1 MNELQIF
8 NNPDFG
14 QVRMVMIEDTP
25 YFVGKDVAKIL
36 GYKNP
41 NEAIQDHVDVDDKF
55 LRSSKGSE
63 MLKLFSSVKNIQDK
77 FGRQD
82 NWFINESGVYALVF
96 GSKLPD
102 ARKFKHWV
110 TSEVLPSIRKTGG
123 YKVEA
128 KPMDD
133 MEILCRAV
141 LISDK
146 RIKALE
152 NKIEL
157 DAPKVAY
164 ADYAS
169 ASKDSILIR
178 DFCHGLPKEGFK
190 IGERKLYALLVKH
203 KVLTKKPKGYD
214 ISQKYAN
221 AGYFE
226 RPPRA
231 LPVKVGEA
239 PKIRFTVYITAKG
252 QIWLL
257 NKLKEWYTETTTQ
270 LELAF

>member
-8 NNPDFG
+8 KNPDFG
-14 QVRMVMIEDTP
+14 QVRVVNINGEAWL
-25 YFVGKDVAKIL
+25 VGSDVATAL
-36 GYKNP
+36 GYTNP
-41 NEAIQDHVDVDDKF
+41 AKAIRDHVYDEDKLTERF
-55 LRSSKGSE
+55 VLSGQNRE
-63 MLKLFSSVKNIQDK
+63 VIV
-77 FGRQD
+77 
-82 NWFINESGVYALVF
+82 INESGVYSLIF
-96 GSKLPD
+96 SSKLPT
-102 ARKFKHWV
+102 AKKFKHWV

-123 YKVEA
+123 YKVE

-133 MEILCRAV
+133 MEVLCRAV

-203 KVLTKKPKGYD
+203 NILAKKPKGYD

-221 AGYFE
+221 EGYFE

-239 PKIRFTVYITAKG
+239 PKIRFTVYITVKG
-252 QIWLL
+252 QKWLL
-257 NKLKEWYTETTTQ
+257 NKLKTWKNEIETQ
-270 LELAF
+270 LDLGF

>member
-14 QVRMVMIEDTP
+14 QVRIVNVNGEP
-25 YFVGKDVAKIL
+25 WLVGSDVATAL
-36 GYKNP
+36 GYADAQKAIKN
-41 NEAIQDHVDVDDKF
+41 HVDEDDK
-55 LRSSKGSE
+55 LIRQI
-63 MLKLFSSVKNIQDK
+63 SVSGQMRNVIC
-77 FGRQD
+77 
-82 NWFINESGVYALVF
+82 INESGVYALVF
-96 GSKLPD
+96 GSKLPN

-146 RIKALE
+146 KIKALE
-152 NKIEL
+152 DKIKL

-164 ADYAS
+164 ADYS
-169 ASKDSILIR
+169 TASKDSVLIR
-178 DFCHGLPKEGFK
+178 DFCHGLPKEGIK
-190 IGERKLYALLVKH
+190 IGEHKLYALLVKH
-203 KVLTKKPKGYD
+203 KVLAKKSNGYD
-214 ISQKYAN
+214 IYQKYAN

-231 LPVKVGEA
+231 LPVKAGEA

-270 LELAF
+270 LELAFNA

>member
-14 QVRMVMIEDTP
+14 QVRIVNVNGEP
-25 YFVGKDVAKIL
+25 WLVGSDVATAL
-36 GYKNP
+36 GYADAQKAIKN
-41 NEAIQDHVDVDDKF
+41 HVDEDDK
-55 LRSSKGSE
+55 LIRQI
-63 MLKLFSSVKNIQDK
+63 SVSGQMRNVIC
-77 FGRQD
+77 
-82 NWFINESGVYALVF
+82 INESGVYALVF
-96 GSKLPD
+96 GSKLPN

-146 RIKALE
+146 KIKALE
-152 NKIEL
+152 DKIKL

-164 ADYAS
+164 ADYS
-169 ASKDSILIR
+169 TASKDSVLIR
-178 DFCHGLPKEGFK
+178 DFCHGLPKEGIK
-190 IGERKLYALLVKH
+190 IGEHKLYALLVKH
-203 KVLTKKPKGYD
+203 KVLAKKSNGYD
-214 ISQKYAN
+214 IYQKYAN

-231 LPVKVGEA
+231 LPVKAGEA

-270 LELAF
+270 LQLAF

>member
-25 YFVGKDVAKIL
+25 YFVGKDVAEAL
-36 GYKNP
+36 GYSNIRNAVP
-41 NEAIQDHVDVDDKF
+41 AHVDDDDK
-55 LRSSKGSE
+55 LCTQIKYAGQKRE
-63 MLKLFSSVKNIQDK
+63 VTL
-77 FGRQD
+77 
-82 NWFINESGVYALVF
+82 INESGVYALVF
-96 GSKLPD
+96 GSKLPN

-123 YKVEA
+123 YKVEP

-169 ASKDSILIR
+169 ASKDSVLIR
-178 DFCHGLPKEGFK
+178 DFCHGLPKEGIK
-190 IGERKLYALLVKH
+190 IGEHKLYALLVKH
-203 KVLTKKPKGYD
+203 KVLAKKQNGYD
-214 ISQKYAN
+214 IYQKYAN

-231 LPVKVGEA
+231 LPVKAGEA

>member
-25 YFVGKDVAKIL
+25 YFVGKDVAEIL
-36 GYKNP
+36 GYKDTVN
-41 NEAIQDHVDVDDKF
+41 ALKSHVDDEDK
-55 LRSSKGSE
+55 LGWQITTSGQKRNVT
-63 MLKLFSSVKNIQDK
+63 L
-77 FGRQD
+77 
-82 NWFINESGVYALVF
+82 INESGAYALVF
-96 GSKLPD
+96 GSKLPN

-123 YKVEA
+123 YKVE

-133 MEILCRAV
+133 MEVLCRAV

-203 KVLTKKPKGYD
+203 NILAKKPKGYD

-231 LPVKVGEA
+231 LPVKAGEA

>member
-8 NNPDFG
+8 KNPDFG
-14 QVRMVMIEDTP
+14 QVRVVNINGEAWL
-25 YFVGKDVAKIL
+25 VGSDVATAL
-36 GYKNP
+36 GYTNP
-41 NEAIQDHVDVDDKF
+41 AKAIRDHVYDEDKLTERF
-55 LRSSKGSE
+55 VLSGQNRE
-63 MLKLFSSVKNIQDK
+63 VIV
-77 FGRQD
+77 
-82 NWFINESGVYALVF
+82 INESGVYSLIF
-96 GSKLPD
+96 SSKLPT
-102 ARKFKHWV
+102 AKKFKHWV

-123 YKVEA
+123 YKVE

-133 MEILCRAV
+133 MEVLCRAV

-203 KVLTKKPKGYD
+203 EILAKKQNGYD
-214 ISQKYAN
+214 IYQKYAN

-239 PKIRFTVYITAKG
+239 PKIRFTVYITVKG
-252 QIWLL
+252 QKWLL
-257 NKLKEWYTETTTQ
+257 NKLKTWKNEIETQ
-270 LELAF
+270 LDLGF

>member
-8 NNPDFG
+8 KNPDFG
-14 QVRMVMIEDTP
+14 QVRVVNINGEAWL
-25 YFVGKDVAKIL
+25 VGKDVAETL
-36 GYKNP
+36 GYSNTRDAISKHVDDEDKNTVAIHDGKGNP
-41 NEAIQDHVDVDDKF
+41 NQVV
-55 LRSSKGSE
+55 
-63 MLKLFSSVKNIQDK
+63 
-77 FGRQD
+77 
-82 NWFINESGVYALVF
+82 INESGLYSLVLS
-96 GSKLPD
+96 SKLPN
-102 ARKFKHWV
+102 AKKFRRWV

-123 YKVEA
+123 YKVE

-133 MEILCRAV
+133 MEVLCRAV

-203 KVLTKKPKGYD
+203 EILAKKQNGYD
-214 ISQKYAN
+214 IYQKYAN
-221 AGYFE
+221 EGYFE

-239 PKIRFTVYITAKG
+239 PKIRFTVYITVKG
-252 QIWLL
+252 QKWLL
-257 NKLKEWYTETTTQ
+257 NKLKTWKNEIETQ
-270 LELAF
+270 LDLGF

>member
-8 NNPDFG
+8 KNPDFG
-14 QVRMVMIEDTP
+14 QVRVVNINGEAWL
-25 YFVGKDVAKIL
+25 VGSDVATAL
-36 GYKNP
+36 GYTNP
-41 NEAIQDHVDVDDKF
+41 AKAIRDHVYDEDKLTERF
-55 LRSSKGSE
+55 VLSGQNRE
-63 MLKLFSSVKNIQDK
+63 VIV
-77 FGRQD
+77 
-82 NWFINESGVYALVF
+82 INESGVYSLIF
-96 GSKLPD
+96 SSKLPT
-102 ARKFKHWV
+102 AKKFKHWV

-123 YKVEA
+123 YKVE

-133 MEILCRAV
+133 MEVLCRAV

-203 KVLTKKPKGYD
+203 NILAKKPKGYD

-239 PKIRFTVYITAKG
+239 PKIRFTVYVTVKG
-252 QIWLL
+252 QKWLL
-257 NKLKEWYTETTTQ
+257 NKLKTWKNEIETQ
-270 LELAF
+270 LDLGF

>member
-8 NNPDFG
+8 KNPDFG
-14 QVRMVMIEDTP
+14 QVRVVNINGEAWL
-25 YFVGKDVAKIL
+25 VGKDVAKVL
-36 GYKNP
+36 GYSNTRDAISKHVDDDDKNTVAIHDGKGNP
-41 NEAIQDHVDVDDKF
+41 NQVV
-55 LRSSKGSE
+55 
-63 MLKLFSSVKNIQDK
+63 
-77 FGRQD
+77 
-82 NWFINESGVYALVF
+82 INESGLYSLVLS
-96 GSKLPD
+96 SKLPT
-102 ARKFKHWV
+102 AKKFRRWV

-169 ASKDSILIR
+169 ASKDSVLIR
-178 DFCHGLPKEGFK
+178 DFCHGLPKEGIK
-190 IGERKLYALLVKH
+190 IGEHKLYALLVKH
-203 KVLTKKPKGYD
+203 KVLAKKSNGYD
-214 ISQKYAN
+214 IYQKYAN

-231 LPVKVGEA
+231 LPVKAGEA

>member
-25 YFVGKDVAKIL
+25 YFVGKDVAEIL
-36 GYKNP
+36 GYKDTVN
-41 NEAIQDHVDVDDKF
+41 ALKSHVDDEDK
-55 LRSSKGSE
+55 LGWQITTSGQKRNVT
-63 MLKLFSSVKNIQDK
+63 L
-77 FGRQD
+77 
-82 NWFINESGVYALVF
+82 INESGAYALVF
-96 GSKLPD
+96 GSKLPN

-123 YKVEA
+123 YKVE

-133 MEILCRAV
+133 MEVLCRAV

-214 ISQKYAN
+214 ISQHYAEE
-221 AGYFE
+221 GYFE

-239 PKIRFTVYITAKG
+239 PKIRFTVYITVKG
-252 QIWLL
+252 QKWLL
-257 NKLKEWYTETTTQ
+257 NKLKTWKNEIETQ
-270 LELAF
+270 LDLGF

>member
-8 NNPDFG
+8 KNPDFG
-14 QVRMVMIEDTP
+14 QVRVVNINGEAWL
-25 YFVGKDVAKIL
+25 VGKDVAEVL
-36 GYKNP
+36 GYENQ
-41 NEAIQDHVDVDDKF
+41 NRDIVRHVDEDDRMMVDGKTQYQNGIE
-55 LRSSKGSE
+55 LGQRGGW
-63 MLKLFSSVKNIQDK
+63 L
-77 FGRQD
+77 
-82 NWFINESGVYALVF
+82 INESGLYSLVLS
-96 GSKLPD
+96 SKLPN
-102 ARKFKHWV
+102 AKKFRRWV

-123 YKVEA
+123 YKVE

-133 MEILCRAV
+133 MEVLCRAV

-214 ISQKYAN
+214 ISQHYAEE
-221 AGYFE
+221 GYFE

-239 PKIRFTVYITAKG
+239 PKIRFTVYITVKG
-252 QIWLL
+252 QKWLL
-257 NKLKEWYTETTTQ
+257 NKLKTWKNEIETQ
-270 LELAF
+270 LDLGF

>member
-8 NNPDFG
+8 KNPDFG
-14 QVRMVMIEDTP
+14 QVRVVNINGEAWL
-25 YFVGKDVAKIL
+25 VGSDVATAL
-36 GYKNP
+36 GYTNP
-41 NEAIQDHVDVDDKF
+41 AKAIRDHVYDEDKLTERF
-55 LRSSKGSE
+55 VLSGQNRE
-63 MLKLFSSVKNIQDK
+63 VIV
-77 FGRQD
+77 
-82 NWFINESGVYALVF
+82 INESGVYSLIF
-96 GSKLPD
+96 SSKLPT
-102 ARKFKHWV
+102 AKKFKHWV

-123 YKVEA
+123 YKVE

-133 MEILCRAV
+133 MEVLCRAV

-203 KVLTKKPKGYD
+203 NILAKKPKGYD

-239 PKIRFTVYITAKG
+239 PKIRFTVYITVKG
-252 QIWLL
+252 QKWLL
-257 NKLKEWYTETTTQ
+257 NKLKTWKNEIETQ
-270 LELAF
+270 LDLGF

>member
-8 NNPDFG
+8 KNPDFG
-14 QVRMVMIEDTP
+14 QVRVVNINGEAWL
-25 YFVGKDVAKIL
+25 VGKDVAETL
-36 GYKNP
+36 GYSNTRDAISKHVDDEDKNTVAIHDGKGNP
-41 NEAIQDHVDVDDKF
+41 NQVV
-55 LRSSKGSE
+55 
-63 MLKLFSSVKNIQDK
+63 
-77 FGRQD
+77 
-82 NWFINESGVYALVF
+82 INESGLYSLVLS
-96 GSKLPD
+96 SKLPN
-102 ARKFKHWV
+102 AKKFRRWV

-123 YKVEA
+123 YKVE

-133 MEILCRAV
+133 IEVLSRAV

-203 KVLTKKPKGYD
+203 NILAKKPKGYD

-239 PKIRFTVYITAKG
+239 PKIRFTVYITVKG
-252 QIWLL
+252 QKWLL
-257 NKLKEWYTETTTQ
+257 NKLKTWKNEIETQ
-270 LELAF
+270 LDLGF

>member
-14 QVRMVMIEDTP
+14 QVRVVNINGEAWL
-25 YFVGKDVAKIL
+25 VGKDVAETL
-36 GYKNP
+36 GYSNTRDAISKHVDDEDKNTVAIHDGKGNP
-41 NEAIQDHVDVDDKF
+41 NQVV
-55 LRSSKGSE
+55 
-63 MLKLFSSVKNIQDK
+63 
-77 FGRQD
+77 
-82 NWFINESGVYALVF
+82 INESGLYSLVLS
-96 GSKLPD
+96 SKLPT
-102 ARKFKHWV
+102 AKKFRRWV

-169 ASKDSILIR
+169 ASKDSVLIR
-178 DFCHGLPKEGFK
+178 DFCHGLPKEGIK
-190 IGERKLYALLVKH
+190 IGEHKLYALLVKH
-203 KVLTKKPKGYD
+203 KVLVKKQNGYD
-214 ISQKYAN
+214 IYQKYAN

-231 LPVKVGEA
+231 LPVKAGEA

>member
-8 NNPDFG
+8 KNPDFG
-14 QVRMVMIEDTP
+14 QVRVVNINGEAWL
-25 YFVGKDVAKIL
+25 VGKDVAETL
-36 GYKNP
+36 GYSNTRDAISKHVDDEDKNTVAIHDGKGNP
-41 NEAIQDHVDVDDKF
+41 NQVV
-55 LRSSKGSE
+55 
-63 MLKLFSSVKNIQDK
+63 
-77 FGRQD
+77 
-82 NWFINESGVYALVF
+82 INESGLYSLVLS
-96 GSKLPD
+96 SKLPN
-102 ARKFKHWV
+102 AKKFRRWV

-123 YKVEA
+123 YKVE

-133 MEILCRAV
+133 IEVLSRAV

-203 KVLTKKPKGYD
+203 NILAKKPKGYD

-226 RPPRA
+226 RPPRV

-239 PKIRFTVYITAKG
+239 PKIRFTVYITVKG
-252 QIWLL
+252 QKWLL
-257 NKLKEWYTETTTQ
+257 NKLKTWKNEIETQ
-270 LELAF
+270 LDLGF

>member
-8 NNPDFG
+8 KNPDFG
-14 QVRMVMIEDTP
+14 QVRVVNINGEAWL
-25 YFVGKDVAKIL
+25 VGKDVAEVL
-36 GYKNP
+36 GYENQ
-41 NEAIQDHVDVDDKF
+41 NRDIVRHVDEDDRMMVDGKTQYQNGIE
-55 LRSSKGSE
+55 LGQRGGW
-63 MLKLFSSVKNIQDK
+63 L
-77 FGRQD
+77 
-82 NWFINESGVYALVF
+82 INESGLYSLVLS
-96 GSKLPD
+96 SKLPT
-102 ARKFKHWV
+102 AKKFRRWV

-133 MEILCRAV
+133 MEVLCRAV

-164 ADYAS
+164 ADYS
-169 ASKDSILIR
+169 TASKDSILIR
-178 DFCHGLPKEGFK
+178 DFCHGLPKEGIK
-190 IGERKLYALLVKH
+190 IGEHTLYALLVKH
-203 KVLTKKPKGYD
+203 KVLVKKPNGYD
-214 ISQKYAN
+214 IYQKYAN

-231 LPVKVGEA
+231 LPVKAGEA

>member
-8 NNPDFG
+8 YNPDFG
-14 QVRMVMIEDTP
+14 HVRMVMIEDTP
-25 YFVGKDVAKIL
+25 YFVGKDVAEIL
-36 GYKNP
+36 GYKDTVN
-41 NEAIQDHVDVDDKF
+41 ALKSHVDDEDK
-55 LRSSKGSE
+55 LGWQITTSGQKRNVT
-63 MLKLFSSVKNIQDK
+63 L
-77 FGRQD
+77 
-82 NWFINESGVYALVF
+82 INESGAYALVF
-96 GSKLPD
+96 GSKLPN

-169 ASKDSILIR
+169 ASKDSVLIR
-178 DFCHGLPKEGFK
+178 DFCHGLPKEGIK
-190 IGERKLYALLVKH
+190 IGEHKLYALLVKH
-203 KVLTKKPKGYD
+203 KVLAKKQNGYD
-214 ISQKYAN
+214 IYQKYAN

-231 LPVKVGEA
+231 LPVKAGEA

>member
-8 NNPDFG
+8 KNPDFG
-14 QVRMVMIEDTP
+14 QVRVVNINGEAWL
-25 YFVGKDVAKIL
+25 VGKDVADVL
-36 GYKNP
+36 GYAEPRSVISKKVDAEDKGVAKMETP
-41 NEAIQDHVDVDDKF
+41 SGIQ
-55 LRSSKGSE
+55 E
-63 MLKLFSSVKNIQDK
+63 MTI
-77 FGRQD
+77 
-82 NWFINESGVYALVF
+82 INESGLYSLVLS
-96 GSKLPD
+96 SKLPN
-102 ARKFKHWV
+102 AKKFRRWV

-169 ASKDSILIR
+169 ASKDSVLIR
-178 DFCHGLPKEGFK
+178 DFCHGLPKEGIK
-190 IGERKLYALLVKH
+190 IGEHKLYALLVKH
-203 KVLTKKPKGYD
+203 KVLAKKQNGYD
-214 ISQKYAN
+214 IYQKYAN

-231 LPVKVGEA
+231 LPVKAGEA

>member
-8 NNPDFG
+8 KNPDFG
-14 QVRMVMIEDTP
+14 QVRVVNINGEAWL
-25 YFVGKDVAKIL
+25 VGKDVAETL
-36 GYKNP
+36 GYSNTRDAISKHVDDEDKNTVAIHDGKGNP
-41 NEAIQDHVDVDDKF
+41 NQVV
-55 LRSSKGSE
+55 
-63 MLKLFSSVKNIQDK
+63 
-77 FGRQD
+77 
-82 NWFINESGVYALVF
+82 INESGLYSLVLS
-96 GSKLPD
+96 SKLPT
-102 ARKFKHWV
+102 AKKFRRWV

-133 MEILCRAV
+133 MEVLCRAV

-214 ISQKYAN
+214 ISQHYAEE
-221 AGYFE
+221 GYFE

-257 NKLKEWYTETTTQ
+257 NKLKEWYTDTTTQ

>member
-1 MNELQIF
+1 MNELQSF
-8 NNPDFG
+8 KNPDFG
-14 QVRMVMIEDTP
+14 QVRIVNVNGEP
-25 YFVGKDVAKIL
+25 WLVGSDVATSL
-36 GYKNP
+36 GYADAQKAIKN
-41 NEAIQDHVDVDDKF
+41 HVDEDDK
-55 LRSSKGSE
+55 LIRQI
-63 MLKLFSSVKNIQDK
+63 SVSGQMRNVIC
-77 FGRQD
+77 
-82 NWFINESGVYALVF
+82 INESGVYALVF
-96 GSKLPD
+96 GSKLPT
-102 ARKFKHWV
+102 AKKFKHWV

-169 ASKDSILIR
+169 ASKDSVLIR
-178 DFCHGLPKEGFK
+178 DFCHGLPKEGIK
-190 IGERKLYALLVKH
+190 IGEHKLYALLVKH
-203 KVLTKKPKGYD
+203 KVLVKKPNGYD
-214 ISQKYAN
+214 IYQKYAN

-231 LPVKVGEA
+231 LPVKAGEA

>member
-25 YFVGKDVAKIL
+25 YFVGKDVAEIL
-36 GYKNP
+36 GYKDTVN
-41 NEAIQDHVDVDDKF
+41 ALKSHVDDEDK
-55 LRSSKGSE
+55 LGWQITTSGQKRNVT
-63 MLKLFSSVKNIQDK
+63 L
-77 FGRQD
+77 
-82 NWFINESGVYALVF
+82 INESGAYALVF
-96 GSKLPD
+96 GSKLPN

-133 MEILCRAV
+133 MEVLCRAV

-203 KVLTKKPKGYD
+203 NILAKKPKGYD

-239 PKIRFTVYITAKG
+239 PKIRFTVYITVKG
-252 QIWLL
+252 QKWLL
-257 NKLKEWYTETTTQ
+257 NKLKTWKNEIETQ
-270 LELAF
+270 LDLGF

>member
-8 NNPDFG
+8 KNPDFG
-14 QVRMVMIEDTP
+14 QVRVVNINGEAWL
-25 YFVGKDVAKIL
+25 VGKDVADVL
-36 GYKNP
+36 GYAEPRSVISKKVDAEDKGVAKMETP
-41 NEAIQDHVDVDDKF
+41 SGIQ
-55 LRSSKGSE
+55 E
-63 MLKLFSSVKNIQDK
+63 MTI
-77 FGRQD
+77 
-82 NWFINESGVYALVF
+82 INESGLYSLVLS
-96 GSKLPD
+96 SKLPN
-102 ARKFKHWV
+102 AKKFRRWV

-123 YKVEA
+123 YKVE

-133 MEILCRAV
+133 MEVLCRAV

-203 KVLTKKPKGYD
+203 NILAKKPKGYD

-239 PKIRFTVYITAKG
+239 PKIRFTVYITVKG
-252 QIWLL
+252 QKWLL
-257 NKLKEWYTETTTQ
+257 NKLKTWKNEIETQ
-270 LELAF
+270 LDLGF

>member
-8 NNPDFG
+8 KNPDFG
-14 QVRMVMIEDTP
+14 QVRVVNINGEAWL
-25 YFVGKDVAKIL
+25 VGKDVAETL
-36 GYKNP
+36 GYSNTRDAIYKHVDDEDKNTVAIHDGKGNP
-41 NEAIQDHVDVDDKF
+41 NQVV
-55 LRSSKGSE
+55 
-63 MLKLFSSVKNIQDK
+63 
-77 FGRQD
+77 
-82 NWFINESGVYALVF
+82 INESGLYSLVLS
-96 GSKLPD
+96 SKLPN
-102 ARKFKHWV
+102 AKKFRRWV

-123 YKVEA
+123 YKVE

-133 MEILCRAV
+133 MEVLCRAV

-214 ISQKYAN
+214 ISQHYAEE
-221 AGYFE
+221 GYFE

-239 PKIRFTVYITAKG
+239 PKIRFTVYITVKG
-252 QIWLL
+252 QKWLL
-257 NKLKEWYTETTTQ
+257 NKLKTWKNEIETQ
-270 LELAF
+270 LDLGF

>member
-8 NNPDFG
+8 KNPDFG
-14 QVRMVMIEDTP
+14 QVRVVNINGEAWL
-25 YFVGKDVAKIL
+25 VGKDVAETL
-36 GYKNP
+36 GYSNTRDAISKHVDDEDKNTVAIHDGKGNP
-41 NEAIQDHVDVDDKF
+41 NQVV
-55 LRSSKGSE
+55 
-63 MLKLFSSVKNIQDK
+63 
-77 FGRQD
+77 
-82 NWFINESGVYALVF
+82 INESGLYSLVLS
-96 GSKLPD
+96 SKLPN
-102 ARKFKHWV
+102 AKKFRRWV

-123 YKVEA
+123 YKVE

-133 MEILCRAV
+133 MEVLCRAV

-203 KVLTKKPKGYD
+203 NILAKKPKGYD

-239 PKIRFTVYITAKG
+239 PKIRFTVYITVKG
-252 QIWLL
+252 QKWLL
-257 NKLKEWYTETTTQ
+257 NKLKTWKNEIETQ
-270 LELAF
+270 LDLGF